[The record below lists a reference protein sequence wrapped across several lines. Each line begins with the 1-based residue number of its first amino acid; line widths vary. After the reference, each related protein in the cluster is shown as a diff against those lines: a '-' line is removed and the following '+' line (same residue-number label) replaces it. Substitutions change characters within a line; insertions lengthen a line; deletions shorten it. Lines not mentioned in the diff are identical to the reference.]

1 MSAITITRTYDH
13 EQAEAFLG
21 RVASIIDAAAIAN
34 MISIGHRLEL
44 FDAMAQMPPA
54 GSGEIAAKTGLSE
67 RYVREWLAV
76 MTVGRIVDYD
86 PQSATY
92 HLPDAHAASLTRRGE
107 LGNMAV
113 YGQFASLLG
122 AVQDRVLECFRTG
135 EGLHYHD
142 YPDFHAIMAED
153 SGQTVTAR
161 LFDAILPLA
170 DGLLDRLEAGIEVMD
185 AGCGRGSALIAM
197 AERFPSS
204 RFLGYDLGED
214 AIAYASAQVAARG
227 LGNIRFEVRDLTGY
241 DEVARFDLI
250 TTFDAVHD
258 QKDPEALLAGLHRAL
273 RRNGT
278 YLMQEIGGSARLE
291 NNMEFPMAALLYA
304 VSTTHCTPVSL
315 GQGGEGLG
323 TMWGWE
329 TAEAMLRRVGFR
341 NVERHVLAHD
351 PMNVWFVA
359 QA

>member
-1 MSAITITRTYDH
+1 MSAISITPTFDH

-34 MISIGHRLEL
+34 MISIGHRLAL
-44 FDAMAQMPPA
+44 FDTMAQMPPA
-54 GSGEIAAKTGLSE
+54 GSREIAAKAGLSE

-76 MTVGRIVDYD
+76 MTVGRIVTYD
-86 PQSATY
+86 PLAATY

-170 DGLLDRLEAGIEVMD
+170 HGMLDRLEAGIEVMD

-197 AERFPSS
+197 AERFPRS
-204 RFLGYDLGED
+204 RFLGYDLCKD
-214 AIAYASAQVAARG
+214 AIAHADAEAAARG
-227 LGNIRFEVRDLTGY
+227 LDNIRFEARDLTGY
-241 DEVARFDLI
+241 DEMSRFDLI

-258 QKDPEALLAGLHRAL
+258 QKDPEGLLAALRRAL
-273 RRNGT
+273 RPNGI
-278 YLMQEIGGSARLE
+278 YLMQDIGGSARLE

-304 VSTTHCTPVSL
+304 ISTTHCTPVSL

-329 TAEAMLRRVGFR
+329 TAQDMLRRVGFR
-341 NVERHVLAHD
+341 SVERDVLAHD
-351 PMNVWFVA
+351 PMNVWFVSRA
-359 QA
+359 